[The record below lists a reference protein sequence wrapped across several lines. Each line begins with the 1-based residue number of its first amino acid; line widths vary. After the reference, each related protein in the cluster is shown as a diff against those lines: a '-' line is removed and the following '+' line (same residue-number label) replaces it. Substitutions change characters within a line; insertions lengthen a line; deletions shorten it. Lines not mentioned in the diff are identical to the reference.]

1 MKKFLLMAV
10 GVIMLLVVSSAY
22 YPAVSDSL
30 VGADAPN
37 LELVNNYA
45 EFDLRESDG
54 EYVLLSFWSS
64 TDPQSRIA
72 NKSYDGS
79 LGKTDKNV
87 KYVAVNLDP
96 STGVFEEIVKI
107 DKLNASSQYH
117 VDGDWSAVLGD
128 YNLRQGYVS
137 YLINP
142 SGVIVAQNPT
152 IEDVYSM
159 IQG

>member
-1 MKKFLLMAV
+1 MAV

-22 YPAVSDSL
+22 YPAASDSL
-30 VGADAPN
+30 VGSDAPN

-64 TDPQSRIA
+64 NDPQSRIA